1 MQPRLTR
8 STSETMVAGICGGL
22 AQYFSLDP
30 VIVRLIFV
38 LVTLTS
44 GFGIPVY
51 IVLWIIMPKG
61 NQPIQGQQHS
71 PQSAKSLSQA
81 AAHLECEVLVDQ
93 RPGQV
98 QPRNG
103 GVAGMPPT
111 PPVYRFD
118 LLTGEPLSPDSPQTA
133 TLPPS
138 PLGQPD
144 QATQPVPQRVRNW
157 NTLGLILIS
166 VGALVLLEQLG
177 INMSPIF
184 STLLVVAGVIL
195 IRRKR

>member
-71 PQSAKSLSQA
+71 AQSAQA
-81 AAHLECEVLVDQ
+81 AAHLEREVFVGQ

-103 GVAGMPPT
+103 GLAGMAPT

-138 PLGQPD
+138 PLSQPD

-166 VGALVLLEQLG
+166 IGVLVLLEHLG
-177 INMSPIF
+177 INMAPIF

>member
-1 MQPRLTR
+1 PRLTR
-8 STSETMVAGICGGL
+8 STSETMVAGICGGI

-38 LVTLTS
+38 IVTLTS

-61 NQPIQGQQHS
+61 NQSIQGQQHLA
-71 PQSAKSLSQA
+71 QSAKPCSQA
-81 AAHLECEVLVDQ
+81 AAHLEREVLVGQ

-98 QPRNG
+98 QSRNG
-103 GVAGMPPT
+103 GLAGMSPT
-111 PPVYRFD
+111 PPVYHFD
-118 LLTGEPLSPDSPQTA
+118 LPTGEPLSPDSPQTA
-133 TLPPS
+133 TLPPL

-166 VGALVLLEQLG
+166 VGVLVLLEQLG